1 MIGNKKLSILSR
13 IPPCPGI
20 ILEKSFILFFLFT
33 YEKYIS
39 PKKNNRETKIDIN
52 NEKLR
57 KKKSKE
63 NDINDEIEVPDQ
75 VFFGLIPGKILGPFN
90 KFPKK

>member
-1 MIGNKKLSILSR
+1 M
-13 IPPCPGI
+13 
-20 ILEKSFILFFLFT
+20 
-33 YEKYIS
+33 KYIS
-39 PKKNNRETKIDIN
+39 PKKNNRETKIDIIN
-52 NEKLR
+52 GKLK